1 MIKSNFSL
9 QEIAKERIRYN
20 NGKINNKKDKE
31 SYRSACKNLGAMII
45 QNGLYGTMLFYKSKM
60 LKNSKKFYK
69 AIYEDLEYFI
79 KSQNIVNNNGDILN
93 ELENTDK
100 LHIIQDRVLEII
112 NWYRRYADVFILVG
126 DDNEANG

>member
-60 LKNSKKFYK
+60 IKQNKIFYK
-69 AIYEDLEYFI
+69 AIYKDLEYFI
-79 KSQNIVNNNGDILN
+79 KSQNIVNNNEDILK
-93 ELENTDK
+93 ELENTNK

-112 NWYRRYADVFILVG
+112 NWYRRYADIFILVG
-126 DDNEANG
+126 DDNESNE